1 MVQKPGSRAPGAIS
15 SGESPAGNGRDGDG
29 LPETLPEPEKPG
41 LRNRFD
47 GAAIMLA
54 VFVSGAV
61 LLGVEIAAS
70 RVLAPFFGNSLYVWG
85 SLIGVV
91 LTGLAIGYWLGG
103 VLADRLPRM
112 GLLLGV
118 MGLAALSVLA
128 IPLVDDDVLETVVGW
143 NAGPRLDPLLAAVLL
158 FGPMSV
164 LMACV
169 TPIAVRLRARSLAHV
184 GRTAGRLFSV
194 STAGSIAGTLVTAF
208 FLIPELGVDQLL
220 GFAAAAL
227 FAAVLV
233 VALAERMA
241 VAAVF
246 AVIAA
251 AAAGVA
257 AVSLA
262 PETGG
267 TLSGAA
273 AQNWSPLYRLRGSE
287 TVLDARDPRAAI
299 EQPELRVV
307 FSEDTQYHRLSV
319 VEDSDT
325 RYLRFDNSLQSA
337 MYIDEPLQT
346 RFAYTD
352 LFHLAKAYN
361 PEAEDIL
368 FIGLGAGSSEKRM
381 LQDFPEVQLHAVEI
395 DPVVAEVAHDYF
407 EVPRD
412 DPRLEVSVGDGRRF
426 LAGRDGRWDAI
437 IIDAFFA
444 DAIPFHLVTREF
456 LQLARSRLSPG
467 GVVVTNAIGAIA
479 GPGSRLF
486 RSIYRTYRTVFP
498 TVVVHP
504 AILAGDAGDET
515 FRNLILVA
523 TEQAAPQRVFLAE
536 RWEEIRGEAP
546 TVPDL
551 RQAILDRHDA
561 LIPTDDVPVLTDD
574 YAPTDALLLLFQ

>member
-1 MVQKPGSRAPGAIS
+1 MVQKPGASGLVDTADEPGVD
-15 SGESPAGNGRDGDG
+15 GRDVDG
-29 LPETLPEPEKPG
+29 RPEPLPLPAAPG
-41 LRNRFD
+41 LRDRFD
-47 GAAIMLA
+47 GAAIMGA

-91 LTGLAIGYWLGG
+91 LAGLAIGYWLGG
-103 VLADRLPRM
+103 VLADRLPAT

-128 IPLVDDDVLETVVGW
+128 IPFVDDAVLEWVVGW
-143 NAGPRLDPLLAAVLL
+143 DAGPRLNPLIAAVIL

-169 TPIAVRLRARSLAHV
+169 TPIAVRLRARSLARV

-194 STAGSIAGTLVTAF
+194 STAGSIVGTLATAF

-220 GFAAAAL
+220 ACGAAAL
-227 FAAVLV
+227 LAAVAI
-233 VALAERMA
+233 VALAERQALAAALAA
-241 VAAVF
+241 VATAGAV
-246 AVIAA
+246 
-251 AAAGVA
+251 VA

-267 TLSGAA
+267 TLTGAA
-273 AQNWSPLYRLRGSE
+273 AQNWSPLYRMRGSE

-299 EQPELRVV
+299 AQPELEVV
-307 FSEDTQYHRLSV
+307 FSQDTQYHRLSV
-319 VEDSDT
+319 VEDADT

-337 MYIDEPLQT
+337 MYVDDPLRT

-361 PEAEDIL
+361 PEARDIL

-381 LQDFPEVQLHAVEI
+381 LQDFDDVQLHAVEI
-395 DPVVAEVAHDYF
+395 DPVVADVAHEYF
-407 EVPRD
+407 AVPRD
-412 DPRLEVSVGDGRRF
+412 DPRLEISVGDGRRF
-426 LAGRDGRWDAI
+426 LADDDGRWDAI
-437 IIDAFFA
+437 VIDAFFA
-444 DAIPFHLVTREF
+444 DAIPFHLVTQEF
-456 LQLARSRLSPG
+456 LQLAQSKLNPG

-498 TVVVHP
+498 TVLVHP
-504 AILAGDAGDET
+504 AILEGDRGDET

-523 TEQAAPQRVFLAE
+523 SEAAAPQRQFLAQ
-536 RWEEIRGEAP
+536 RWEELRAEAP
-546 TVPDL
+546 TAPDL
-551 RQAILDRHDA
+551 RQAILDRHDT
-561 LIPTDDVPVLTDD
+561 LVPTGDVPVLTDD